1 MIVSTE
7 TWETSVESYLTQAS
21 GAFTAWASAISEI
34 EKDSG
39 LNNLSQA
46 VSNVTTESN
55 NLKNTLLG
63 TED

>member
-39 LNNLSQA
+39 LNNLS
-46 VSNVTTESN
+46 
-55 NLKNTLLG
+55 
-63 TED
+63 